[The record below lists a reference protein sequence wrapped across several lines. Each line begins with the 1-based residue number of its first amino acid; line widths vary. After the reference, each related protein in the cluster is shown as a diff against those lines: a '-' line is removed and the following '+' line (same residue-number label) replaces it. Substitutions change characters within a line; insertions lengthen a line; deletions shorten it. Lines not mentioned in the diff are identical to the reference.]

1 MQQNIQRNIVQKQV
15 NKIDAEIE
23 ELKKKIRHLKKEKV
37 KLLKNLHP
45 AKTDFLEY
53 NKDNNRGENNVRS
66 N

>member
-23 ELKKKIRHLKKEKV
+23 ELKKKIRRLKKEKI

-45 AKTDFLEY
+45 AKIDFLEY
-53 NKDNNRGENNVRS
+53 NKDKDIGDKDV
-66 N
+66 

>member
-53 NKDNNRGENNVRS
+53 NKDNSIGENNVRS